1 MSSTDTTSQP
11 TDVDSRQG
19 RSMRGGEERNA
30 PDVQVFRIYI
40 EAPIETVFAAITSA
54 EFSTRYGYGGEVH
67 YDLTPGGDYRSD
79 TTQEMKD
86 MGMGDVAV
94 TGRVLEVDAPHRL
107 VQTWVA
113 AWHGEE
119 TTLTWELTDHEGTLT
134 GLTLTHDCTGAQHTA
149 RDVEG
154 TGDAAQGGGG
164 WPWILA
170 SVKTLLE
177 TGRPMAGAGA

>member
-1 MSSTDTTSQP
+1 MSSTDTTAP
-11 TDVDSRQG
+11 TPDDLSMSDDSGRQV
-19 RSMRGGEERNA
+19 

-40 EAPIETVFAAITSA
+40 EAPIETVFAAITSS
-54 EFSTRYGYGGEVH
+54 EFSTRYGYGGEVA
-67 YDLTPGGDYRSD
+67 YDLTPGGDYVSH

-113 AWHGEE
+113 AWHEEE
-119 TTLTWELTDHEGTLT
+119 TTLTWELKDYDGLT
-134 GLTLTHDCTGAQHTA
+134 GLTLTHDCTAAQHTA

-154 TGDAAQGGGG
+154 SGDAAQGGGG

-170 SVKTLLE
+170 GMKTLLE
-177 TGRPMAGAGA
+177 TGKAMTGSGS